1 MRSLLLFNQQNSN
14 GLVMG
19 VTVGAN
25 GLSIVHKGSGGE
37 ANATLPDVC
46 LTKVGKPI
54 VPIPYGNNAK
64 SADLAGGT
72 TTISM
77 DGGNSVAIKGSTF
90 SKSTGDAGGD
100 KKGVASG
107 TIEAEAK
114 FISASPTVKFEGKGV
129 CRLSDQMTMN
139 KANTMCLGGAQNP
152 SVSVTEDQEGTYTVV
167 VKVTYDDGEGFQAP
181 YKLTDASG
189 SVFEGI
195 LDTKGSATISGIS
208 KGIFEI
214 EYGEDIR
221 DFKPDEKYINENPFY
236 KNSFDPH
243 LLIEQTKIG
252 EVGFWEATRN
262 QASTVRGWLWGVIVG
277 DFNKDPDNRSD
288 NVKYNAGSNPRY

>member
-1 MRSLLLFNQQNSN
+1 
-14 GLVMG
+14 
-19 VTVGAN
+19 
-25 GLSIVHKGSGGE
+25 
-37 ANATLPDVC
+37 
-46 LTKVGKPI
+46 
-54 VPIPYGNNAK
+54 
-64 SADLAGGT
+64 
-72 TTISM
+72 
-77 DGGNSVAIKGSTF
+77 
-90 SKSTGDAGGD
+90 
-100 KKGVASG
+100 
-107 TIEAEAK
+107 
-114 FISASPTVKFEGKGV
+114 
-129 CRLSDQMTMN
+129 MTMN

-181 YKLTDASG
+181 YKLTDALG

-277 DFNKDPDNRSD
+277 DFNKDPTTGQIMLNTMLGVIPGIDQVLD
-288 NVKYNAGSNPRY
+288 A